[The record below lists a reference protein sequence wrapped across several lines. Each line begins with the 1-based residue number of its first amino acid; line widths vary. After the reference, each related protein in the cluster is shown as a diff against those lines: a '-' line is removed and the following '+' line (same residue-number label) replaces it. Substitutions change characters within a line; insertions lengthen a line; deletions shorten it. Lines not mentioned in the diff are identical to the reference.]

1 MPHLP
6 KSTSVALRARQRQ
19 GGIALVVGLVI
30 LVVLALLGTAAYSV
44 ATQEERMAGNA
55 RDHARAFQ
63 AAEFALRQCENFV
76 LTQSPFFDP
85 NTGITPTAQ
94 GMFRAP
100 VNGTWIGDVYLQP
113 GIASPPSKFD
123 KLTAL
128 TNVPTSN
135 QPSCI
140 AEAFESGV
148 KLDPSKPANLI
159 TRTARVTA
167 SGYGIN
173 STTKVTLVSFVNFF
187 DPNY

>member
-1 MPHLP
+1 MPRYS
-6 KSTSVALRARQRQ
+6 KSTSIAPAVRRRQ

-63 AAEFALRQCENFV
+63 AAEFALRQCEKYV
-76 LTQSPFFDP
+76 LTGSPFFDAT
-85 NTGITPTAQ
+85 TGITPSAQ
-94 GMFRAP
+94 GMYRAP
-100 VNGTWIGDVYLQP
+100 VNGTWWGDSYLVP
-113 GIASPPSKFD
+113 GNAAPPSTFV
-123 KLTAL
+123 LPVAL
-128 TNVPTSN
+128 SNVPTGN

-167 SGYGIN
+167 AGYGIN
-173 STTKVTLVSFVNFF
+173 SSTKVTLVSFVNFF

>member
-1 MPHLP
+1 MPHVP
-6 KSTSVALRARQRQ
+6 KSMFFGPAARRRQ

-76 LTQSPFFDP
+76 LTKSPFFDP
-85 NTGITPTAQ
+85 TGITPSAK
-94 GMFRAP
+94 GMYRAP
-100 VNGTWIGDVYLQP
+100 VNGTWIGDSYLVP
-113 GIASPPSKFD
+113 GNLPPSPTFD
-123 KLTAL
+123 QLTAL
-128 TNVPTSN
+128 SNVPPAN

-167 SGYGIN
+167 AGYGIN
-173 STTKVTLVSFVNFF
+173 SSTKVTLVSFVNFF